1 MESKTRLW
9 APFFLGSLLAGLLAG
24 CASGPTGSGQR
35 IHFVENRSVDLAVR
49 RDFDEALQMLEQE
62 RYEDAIKL
70 LGKVVEGSQNNSAP
84 YINMAM
90 AYEKLGKTDK
100 AEDSFKRALDIN
112 PSHPVANNEYAL
124 LLRKNGR
131 YSEAKQLYEN
141 LLKRYPEFM
150 PARRNLGI
158 LCDLYLDDAKCA
170 LNQYQIYSKAHPED
184 KEVELWI
191 AGLKAKLGK

>member
-1 MESKTRLW
+1 MTRLW
-9 APFFLGSLLAGLLAG
+9 APLFIGSLLAGLLAG
-24 CASGPTGSGQR
+24 CASGPTGSGSGQR

-70 LGKVVEGSQNNSAP
+70 LEKVVEGSQNNSAP

-90 AYEKLGKTDK
+90 AYEKLGKTEK
-100 AEDSFKRALDIN
+100 AEDSFKHALTIN
-112 PSHPVANNEYAL
+112 PDHPVANNEYAL
-124 LLRKNGR
+124 LLRKTGR

-141 LLKRYPEFM
+141 VLKRYPEFM

-170 LNQYQIYSKAHPED
+170 LSQYQIYSKAHPED

-191 AGLKAKLGK
+191 VGLKTKLGK